1 MEPADIT
8 DLERAS
14 RQGTILQIKV
24 NGTMYGSGGYESFY
38 VGPQVV
44 AERVVGGLAIVI
56 AFVVIVAICRRSTSC
71 KFEKSPKKETI
82 NGEYE
87 AHDDDVVAKKSALSN
102 KLQAMACSCDV
113 GPVTTEVRFLI
124 QKYPMHRE

>member
-1 MEPADIT
+1 MEPVDVS

-38 VGPQVV
+38 LGPQVI
-44 AERVVGGLAIVI
+44 AERVIGGLAIVVSFI
-56 AFVVIVAICRRSTSC
+56 VVVAMFRRYTSC
-71 KFEKSPKKETI
+71 KFEKSPKTEVI
-82 NGEYE
+82 NGEYK
-87 AHDDDVVAKKSALSN
+87 AHDDDVVAQKSSLSN
-102 KLQAMACSCDV
+102 KLQAMACACDV

-124 QKYPMHRE
+124 QKHPMHRE